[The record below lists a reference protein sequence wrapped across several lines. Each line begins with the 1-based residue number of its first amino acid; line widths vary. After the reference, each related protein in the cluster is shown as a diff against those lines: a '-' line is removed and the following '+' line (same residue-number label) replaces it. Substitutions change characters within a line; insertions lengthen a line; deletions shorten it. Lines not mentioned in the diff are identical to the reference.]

1 MINSSPRKKVKNKKK
16 TIIKNKIKKI
26 NKIKLMDKK
35 SKVKGSK
42 NNNRKM
48 KRRRKE
54 TTLVKRIRNPK
65 ILNTKTTFIWMSKNL
80 KMWPPFMACLNYS
93 RSFYMLDPVMEKMQ
107 AEKFFLFQREFKIS
121 LKLIQPKKWN
131 LSTWVARS

>member
-1 MINSSPRKKVKNKKK
+1 MKKNSWKKIFPNLIMINLSPRKKVKNKTK

-35 SKVKGSK
+35 SKAKGSK

-48 KRRRKE
+48 KRRRKQ

-65 ILNTKTTFIWMSKNL
+65 ILNTKTTFI
-80 KMWPPFMACLNYS
+80 
-93 RSFYMLDPVMEKMQ
+93 
-107 AEKFFLFQREFKIS
+107 
-121 LKLIQPKKWN
+121 
-131 LSTWVARS
+131 